1 MQHYFLLQGPIQTL
15 VIQSP
20 SSVHVNQEWEDSSV
34 IDVNQ
39 DFGGFQK
46 YLKGIKDASVSIV
59 TAHLLSPN
67 YCVAVSNVT
76 SYERDPQFET

>member
-1 MQHYFLLQGPIQTL
+1 MLQKQDRLQHCFLLQGPIQTL

-20 SSVHVNQEWEDSSV
+20 SSVRVNQEWEDSSV

-67 YCVAVSNVT
+67 YCVEVSNVT
-76 SYERDPQFET
+76 SY